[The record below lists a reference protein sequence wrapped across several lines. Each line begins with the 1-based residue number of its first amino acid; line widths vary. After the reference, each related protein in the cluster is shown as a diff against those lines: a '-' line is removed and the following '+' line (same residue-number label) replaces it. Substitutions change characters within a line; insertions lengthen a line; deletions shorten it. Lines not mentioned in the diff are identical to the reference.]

1 MNTDI
6 AISVR
11 NVSKKFRLFSSS
23 KERLYEALHPFQKQ
37 YHQEFWALKSVSF
50 DIRRGEIVG
59 ILGRNGCGKSTL
71 LQIICSIMQP
81 SQGEIQV
88 NGRISALLELG
99 AGFNP
104 EFTGRDNVILNGAIM
119 GISRNEMLRRLPEIE
134 AFADI
139 GEFFDQPVKTYSS
152 GMYVRVAF
160 AAAIHVDPEILI
172 IDEALSV
179 GDAKFQH
186 RCFQRIRSF
195 MEQGKTIL
203 VVSHNTDTLLRIC
216 HRGIVLD
223 GGELHHLGSIASAVD
238 CYSELLYGS
247 PQKTT
252 AHPKFAQEAKFSSVE
267 THSDTGI
274 DTQQDTPLLLGSMN
288 TDTRDRIAEKPCYN
302 THETRIGNGAVKIID
317 FDLVVEGEVNPLEIK
332 THKDVQLIFK
342 VFFNESISGVHIGFA
357 IVTIDGTYIFGTNSE
372 IMGIPILSAETNQ
385 CLAIKLRWKSHLAG
399 GEHFLSLGTYQYVD
413 GEKCFLDVRRSV
425 AHIKF
430 ADTPSANGFVDLEM
444 SHEVISPSELTQL
457 IAETTQ

>member
-1 MNTDI
+1 MDTDI

-11 NVSKKFRLFSSS
+11 NVSKKFRLFSSP
-23 KERLYEALHPFQKQ
+23 KERLYEALHPFRKQ
-37 YHQEFWALKSVSF
+37 YHREFWALKEVSF
-50 DIRRGEIVG
+50 DVRRGEIVG

-71 LQIICSIMQP
+71 LQIICSIMQAT
-81 SQGEIQV
+81 QGEVQV
-88 NGRISALLELG
+88 KGRISALLELG

-119 GISRNEMLRRLPEIE
+119 GIPRNEMLRRLPEIE
-134 AFADI
+134 VFADI

-172 IDEALSV
+172 VDEALSV

-216 HRGIVLD
+216 HRGIVID
-223 GGELHHLGSIASAVD
+223 GGELRHIGSIASAVD

-247 PQKTT
+247 SRKTET
-252 AHPKFAQEAKFSSVE
+252 LPEPAQETEAVSE
-267 THSDTGI
+267 TTHSDTSI
-274 DTQQDTPLLLGSMN
+274 DTQGALLPLGSMSA
-288 TDTRDRIAEKPCYN
+288 DTRDRIAEKPCYN
-302 THETRIGNGAVKIID
+302 AHETRLGNGAVQIID
-317 FDLVVEGEVNPLEIK
+317 FDIIVEGEVNPHEVK
-332 THKDVQLIFK
+332 THKEVQLTFK
-342 VFFNESISGVHIGFA
+342 ILFNKSLHDVYIGFA
-357 IVTIDGTYIFGTNSE
+357 IVTIDGTYIYGTNSE
-372 IMGIPILSAETNQ
+372 IMNMPPLGADAGK
-385 CLAIKLRWKSHLAG
+385 CLAAKLHWKSHLAG
-399 GEHFLSLGTYQYVD
+399 GEHFLSLGTYQYID

-425 AHIKF
+425 AHLKF

-444 SHEVISPSELTQL
+444 NYEIIELPEKS
-457 IAETTQ
+457 I